1 MTTALPD
8 ATDALSDTSTPDASS
23 DASPDVPTDAT
34 DHDRRRT
41 GPRRA
46 RRLAR
51 RGPAL
56 LAALVLVA
64 AACGGDDDDTSAAG
78 GSDAG
83 GGGGGEMAAEIVSP
97 ADGDTIDPNFDL
109 ELSST
114 EEIGEPDTGL
124 LHYHVFIDGDEE
136 DYEIVYENTHTVER
150 DLSAGEHTIEAALAN
165 PDHSL
170 VDGATRD
177 EMTVTVGEGGGTGG
191 GGSDDSESDTTSGGG
206 YDY

>member
-1 MTTALPD
+1 MDMTTALPE
-8 ATDALSDTSTPDASS
+8 ATETLSDVSTS
-23 DASPDVPTDAT
+23 DVLTDAT
-34 DHDRRRT
+34 DHGPQRT

-78 GSDAG
+78 SGDAGG

-136 DYEIVYENTHTVER
+136 DYEIVYEDTHTVER
-150 DLSAGEHTIEAALAN
+150 DLSPGEHTIEAALAN

-177 EMTVTVGEGGGTGG
+177 EMTVTVGEGAGTGG